1 MANMFIATVC
11 LRGCDVINFE
21 VNLIFLMKSFFFMT
35 KKSWQKFKYIENEK
49 SFQREIKSIFHPF

>member
-11 LRGCDVINFE
+11 QRGCDVINFE

-35 KKSWQKFKYIENEK
+35 NKSWQKFKYIENEK

>member
-11 LRGCDVINFE
+11 QRGCDVINVE

-49 SFQREIKSIFHPF
+49 TFQREIKSIFHPF